1 MNLHPWDEIEELEVE
16 LDDAFDKLIGLALV
30 ILVVTVGSAFVF
42 GGLLLV
48 RGLM

>member
-1 MNLHPWDEIEELEVE
+1 MNNHPWQEVEELEVE

-30 ILVVTVGSAFVF
+30 ILVVTVCSAFGF
-42 GGLLLV
+42 GWLLLV